1 MPSDYPG
8 RAMLVGF
15 FFENQKAGSAK
26 QRQQFSDDLFNK
38 FDAHIVAALKTV
50 TPPVDP
56 SARIR
61 ASIALMAQN
70 AAGSNSGVKARKA
83 VQAYLEFRGV

>member
-15 FFENQKAGSAK
+15 FFERQKAGTTQ

-38 FDAHIVAALKTV
+38 FDAHIVAALKAAA
-50 TPPVDP
+50 PPVDP

-70 AAGSNSGVKARKA
+70 ASGSNNGVKARKA